1 MLGERVY
8 FDDDSIV
15 ETMKQND
22 VKVLLMSPLQ
32 TERFTHRTSLINA
45 LIAAKIKI
53 MMMPLAEEWD
63 GKSPLSHTQL
73 HEVDI
78 EDLLPRDKI

>member
-1 MLGERVY
+1 
-8 FDDDSIV
+8 
-15 ETMKQND
+15 MKQND